1 VFPLATNYPVLKAA
15 GPIHRLFGSI
25 GTNVIARATGLVLTA
40 LAVQVIVVG
49 CQNVFPASK

>member
-1 VFPLATNYPVLKAA
+1 MFSLAITYEVLKAA
-15 GPIHRLFGSI
+15 GPIHRLLGST
-25 GTNVIARATGLVLTA
+25 GTNVIARATGQMLAA

>member
-1 VFPLATNYPVLKAA
+1 MLAQQ
-15 GPIHRLFGSI
+15 SI
-25 GTNVIARATGLVLTA
+25 DGLVLTA